1 MKEELARELAQH
13 IIHEKKIGD
22 RMIFPINGS
31 QELIIVTVVK
41 TYYDPR
47 VVNTQFLHLN
57 GKTCPTCGGRG
68 HV

>member
-1 MKEELARELAQH
+1 
-13 IIHEKKIGD
+13 
-22 RMIFPINGS
+22 MIFPINGS